1 MVCVTD
7 SDVLLRRAS
16 IPKMSG
22 KMSRWIVV
30 AAVLLWLAQVAASEQ
45 HPAAELPLVC
55 VVIRTYY
62 AHGTYGD
69 SSLINLLR
77 SLKQQTHP
85 R

>member
-1 MVCVTD
+1 MSQQPAALLLLFC
-7 SDVLLRRAS
+7 VLL
-16 IPKMSG
+16 
-22 KMSRWIVV
+22 
-30 AAVLLWLAQVAASEQ
+30 LLLTVICVSSADS
-45 HPAAELPLVC
+45 AEPLPLVC
-55 VVIRTYY
+55 IVIRTYY